1 MPYVVLAAVAA
12 SFGSLAVVLSSG
24 SGTAG
29 ASLGAGSGEAGAG
42 TSSGAG
48 ISNAAVQR
56 VKNAVGP
63 GLVVINSRLQDDG
76 DIVGASGTGMIISKS
91 GLVLTNNHVIG
102 MDTAALTEPSA
113 SDTTVSQQD
122 TAYAIPINKA
132 MTIAR
137 QIIAGKP
144 GPGVHV
150 GATGAIGV
158 LVAGTSDGGQSTQA
172 SPQAQL
178 RQMEES
184 ALSPGGSDQQAPVG
198 CLPNAA
204 DAGIPQRIA
213 PAASGTP
220 VLGAFCDSPAATAG
234 LTAGDVITAVAGK
247 QVSSPA
253 SLTGILA
260 NESSGKKITIVWV
273 TPTDQTV
280 TRAITLAQVAPQ

>member
-172 SPQAQL
+172 TPRRSCGRWRNPLLA
-178 RQMEES
+178 RAAVTSRHRSAACPTPPTRES
-184 ALSPGGSDQQAPVG
+184 RS
-198 CLPNAA
+198 
-204 DAGIPQRIA
+204 
-213 PAASGTP
+213 ASRPPPRGP
-220 VLGAFCDSPAATAG
+220 RYSAHSATARRRR
-234 LTAGDVITAVAGK
+234 
-247 QVSSPA
+247 
-253 SLTGILA
+253 
-260 NESSGKKITIVWV
+260 
-273 TPTDQTV
+273 
-280 TRAITLAQVAPQ
+280 RA